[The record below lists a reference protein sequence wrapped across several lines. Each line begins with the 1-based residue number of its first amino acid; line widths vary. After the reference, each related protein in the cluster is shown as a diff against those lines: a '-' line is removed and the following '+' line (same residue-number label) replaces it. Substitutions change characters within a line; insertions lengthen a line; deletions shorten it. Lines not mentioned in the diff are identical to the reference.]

1 MTISTIAQTT
11 LPVGTWN
18 ADPVHSQ
25 VGFEVAYIVG
35 TFRGTFSPF
44 EATLEVREDG
54 SASLRGQARVE
65 DIRVQDENLT
75 AHLLSPDFFDA
86 ERAPEIVFAADA
98 VRVEDGGVLVEG
110 EISIKGTSRPLTLTG
125 TVAGGGTDP
134 WGNERV
140 GLTLTGVVD
149 RTAFGI
155 TWNNPLPS
163 GEPALADDVTL
174 VAEVSFVKAA

>member
-1 MTISTIAQTT
+1 MSTITET
-11 LPVGTWN
+11 KLPVGTWN

-54 SASLRGQARVE
+54 TASLRGSTRVE
-65 DIRVQDENLT
+65 GIRVQDENLT

-86 ERAPEIVFAADA
+86 ERAPEITFSSDA
-98 VRVEDGGVLVEG
+98 IRVEG
-110 EISIKGTSRPLTLTG
+110 EISIKGTAQPLTLAGTITG
-125 TVAGGGTDP
+125 AGQDAY
-134 WGNERV
+134 GNERV
-140 GLTLTGVVD
+140 GLKLAGAVD

-155 TWNNPLPS
+155 EWNNPLPS

-174 VAEVSFVKAA
+174 VAEVSFVRAA

>member
-1 MTISTIAQTT
+1 MSTITQTT
-11 LPVGTWN
+11 LPLGTWN
-18 ADPVHSQ
+18 ADAVHSQ

-54 SASLRGQARVE
+54 TASLRGSTRVE
-65 DIRVQDENLT
+65 GIRVQDENLT

-86 ERAPEIVFAADA
+86 ERAPEIAFSSDA
-98 VRVEDGGVLVEG
+98 VRVEGDRVSVEG
-110 EISIKGTSRPLTLTG
+110 EISIKGTAQPLTLTG
-125 TVAGGGTDP
+125 TITGAGQDAY
-134 WGNERV
+134 GNERV
-140 GLTLTGVVD
+140 GFKLEGVVD

-155 TWNNPLPS
+155 DWNNPLPS

-174 VAEVSFVKAA
+174 VAEVSFVRAA

>member
-1 MTISTIAQTT
+1 MSTITETT

-25 VGFEVAYIVG
+25 VGFEVAYVVG

-44 EATLEVREDG
+44 EATLEVRENG
-54 SASLRGQARVE
+54 TASLRGSTRVE
-65 DIRVQDENLT
+65 GIRVQDENLT

-86 ERAPEIVFAADA
+86 ERAPELTFSSDSIHVEGD
-98 VRVEDGGVLVEG
+98 RVAVEG
-110 EISIKGTSRPLTLTG
+110 EISIKGTAQPLTLTG
-125 TVAGGGTDP
+125 TVTGAGQDAY
-134 WGNERV
+134 GNERV
-140 GLTLTGVVD
+140 GLRLEGVVD

-155 TWNNPLPS
+155 DWNNPLPS

-174 VAEVSFVKAA
+174 VAEVSFVRAA

>member
-1 MTISTIAQTT
+1 MSTITET
-11 LPVGTWN
+11 KLPVGTWN

-44 EATLEVREDG
+44 EATLEVRDDG
-54 SASLRGQARVE
+54 AAGLRGSTRVE
-65 DIRVQDENLT
+65 GIRVQDENLT

-86 ERAPEIVFAADA
+86 ERAPEITFSSDA
-98 VRVEDGGVLVEG
+98 VRVEGDEVSVEG
-110 EISIKGTSRPLTLTG
+110 EISIKGTARPLALKG
-125 TVAGGGTDP
+125 TVTGAGQDAY
-134 WGNERV
+134 GNERV
-140 GLTLTGVVD
+140 GLKLEGVVD

-155 TWNNPLPS
+155 DWNNPLPS

-174 VAEVSFVKAA
+174 VAEVSFVRAA